1 MITALYASILSLLM
15 CKLAFTV
22 IKARRKNKIKY
33 ADGDVEE
40 LKIARTAHSNAV
52 DYIPITLILLFL
64 VEFNGANIW
73 LVHLAGISF
82 VIGRAIHCKAILSEN
97 LRGRVLGM
105 KITFLTIFALAVL
118 NLIYAPYEKL
128 LMF

>member
-52 DYIPITLILLFL
+52 EYIPITLIIFTLAISNL
-64 VEFNGANIW
+64 V
-73 LVHLAGISF
+73 
-82 VIGRAIHCKAILSEN
+82 
-97 LRGRVLGM
+97 
-105 KITFLTIFALAVL
+105 
-118 NLIYAPYEKL
+118 YAPYEKL
-128 LMF
+128 LLF